1 MSDGFAIR
9 PAGPDDMAFVIDAWL
24 EGYWMD
30 GPFSLVMPKSAWWP
44 RWHRVIENILAD
56 ERTRTV
62 IACLEER
69 PDQLM
74 GIACSRPPDILHWV
88 YVKQAF
94 RGNGIAIELLDVEL
108 PARCSHWTVKANRF
122 NWHQSECWSYDP
134 AIIKEYQP

>member
-1 MSDGFAIR
+1 MSDDFAIR
-9 PAGPDDMAFVIDAWL
+9 PAAPDDMAFVIDAWL

-30 GPFSLVMPKSAWWP
+30 GPFSLVMPKSTWWP

-62 IACLEER
+62 IACLGER

-74 GIACSRPPDILHWV
+74 GFACSRPPDILHWV

-94 RGNGIAIELLDVEL
+94 RGNGIARELLH
-108 PARCSHWTVKANRF
+108 ARLGRAFCSHWSDAASGVAQRF
-122 NWHQSECWSYDP
+122 GLSYDP
-134 AIIKEYQP
+134 RIIKEYQP